1 MSVNSFVITDSKTNQ
16 IRTDYYTGSMLIF
29 DTEKLAKKHLGLVKP
44 FEARENSSIF
54 EVELSIKKVTQK

>member
-1 MSVNSFVITDSKTNQ
+1 
-16 IRTDYYTGSMLIF
+16 MLIF